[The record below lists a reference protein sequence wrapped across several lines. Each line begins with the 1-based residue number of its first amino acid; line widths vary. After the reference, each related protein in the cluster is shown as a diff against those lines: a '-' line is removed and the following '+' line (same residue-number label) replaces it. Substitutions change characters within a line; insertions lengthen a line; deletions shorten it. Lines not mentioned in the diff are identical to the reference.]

1 MKYNWSSF
9 HNMHIFFMAYTFI
22 LLSLIRFSILN
33 VSYLTELKI
42 LDLLFRATMNT
53 VIVFIHIVKIS
64 LLTCKMLDDI

>member
-1 MKYNWSSF
+1 
-9 HNMHIFFMAYTFI
+9 MAYTFI

-33 VSYLTELKI
+33 ASYLTELKI